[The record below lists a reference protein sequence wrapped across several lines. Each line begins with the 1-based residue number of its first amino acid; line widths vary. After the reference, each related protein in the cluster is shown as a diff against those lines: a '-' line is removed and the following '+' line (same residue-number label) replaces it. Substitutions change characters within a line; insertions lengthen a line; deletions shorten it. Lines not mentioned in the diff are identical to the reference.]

1 MEAKGRQEGT
11 GGTAGS
17 VICREYEPGRAAEHR
32 GRRDTAGLAVG
43 LGSPPGTRQRERAL
57 AGTHGGSALPGDR
70 GVVGEGLRYVATV
83 DGQWV
88 ALLAWASAAWYC
100 APRDRWLGWT
110 PSLRR
115 PRLPFVAN
123 NTRFLILDDVRVPN
137 LASAVLAGNTKRLA
151 ADWRRAH
158 RHPVQLAET
167 LVDPARFSGTAYRAA
182 DWLPVGLT
190 HGYARRGGRC
200 VHHGQAK
207 VMWVRALVLQARAR
221 LVDAFSKPGQSGGGW
236 VTTSKFH
243 GLNWAGPGGLRERL
257 ATIEDPR
264 RRRGMRHQWG
274 PIILMA
280 CAAVVAGQK
289 NFVEIA
295 EWMQDLPQETLA
307 RFGARR
313 VRDNYQAPS
322 ELTFRRT
329 LQRANADRID
339 AVLGEW
345 FASQGLSDAIAVDG
359 KALRGSGHGQPAV
372 HLLSAVLHQEGIVIG
387 QQAVP
392 DKTNEI
398 PGLRTLLTPMD
409 IVDRVVTADAM
420 HAQDDTARFIVED
433 KQAHYMLQL
442 KANQH
447 SLLADVEL
455 LGPVEKGHGCIERR
469 SVSARS
475 ALADYL
481 AFPYAQQ
488 VIRVERTTWT
498 LGPNV
503 AAEAP
508 LFHEVSFY
516 LSDLTP
522 EQAAARLGRPAP
534 QGSPRDRAQHLAQAN
549 TEYLGGLIRGHRGIE
564 RHHWVRDRDFREDEW
579 QVRRGAASQVMASLR
594 NCAINPIRT
603 LGVPNIAATYATSG
617 VIPNASAPC
626 SASNDAT
633 GSAATRPPSP
643 SRPVWLLLPP
653 IVLRSHDLPFTGL
666 SRLSTR
672 YSHALPASIRLSF
685 MPHASASPDFAVT
698 LVSWLSGID
707 SHCTAV

>member
-1 MEAKGRQEGT
+1 MA
-11 GGTAGS
+11 
-17 VICREYEPGRAAEHR
+17 
-32 GRRDTAGLAVG
+32 RR
-43 LGSPPGTRQRERAL
+43 
-57 AGTHGGSALPGDR
+57 
-70 GVVGEGLRYVATV
+70 
-83 DGQWV
+83 
-88 ALLAWASAAWYC
+88 C
-100 APRDRWLGWT
+100 
-110 PSLRR
+110 
-115 PRLPFVAN
+115 
-123 NTRFLILDDVRVPN
+123 
-137 LASAVLAGNTKRLA
+137 AVLA
-151 ADWRRAH
+151 
-158 RHPVQLAET
+158 
-167 LVDPARFSGTAYRAA
+167 TA
-182 DWLPVGLT
+182 
-190 HGYARRGGRC
+190 
-200 VHHGQAK
+200 
-207 VMWVRALVLQARAR
+207 
-221 LVDAFSKPGQSGGGW
+221 
-236 VTTSKFH
+236 
-243 GLNWAGPGGLRERL
+243 
-257 ATIEDPR
+257 
-264 RRRGMRHQWG
+264 
-274 PIILMA
+274 
-280 CAAVVAGQK
+280 
-289 NFVEIA
+289 
-295 EWMQDLPQETLA
+295 
-307 RFGARR
+307 
-313 VRDNYQAPS
+313 
-322 ELTFRRT
+322 
-329 LQRANADRID
+329 
-339 AVLGEW
+339 
-345 FASQGLSDAIAVDG
+345 
-359 KALRGSGHGQPAV
+359 

-564 RHHWVRDRDFREDEW
+564 RHHWVRDRAFREDES

-603 LGVPNIAATYATSG
+603 LGVPNIAATLRHLGRHPECICTMLG
-617 VIPNASAPC
+617 IERRNGFSANPPTFPTPPGLVALAAHRPSLPRLTLHRP
-626 SASNDAT
+626 SAVYPPV
-633 GSAATRPPSP
+633 TRM
-643 SRPVWLLLPP
+643 LYLPQ
-653 IVLRSHDLPFTGL
+653 
-666 SRLSTR
+666 
-672 YSHALPASIRLSF
+672 
-685 MPHASASPDFAVT
+685 SASPSCLMPQPPRT
-698 LVSWLSGID
+698 LPLPWSAG
-707 SHCTAV
+707 